1 MPNEREN
8 ILHFKEYDIAGNE
21 IRAYYD
27 ASDKLIFVIDS
38 EINETK
44 PNVLLVIDDYDGRK
58 WDDVLANDYDIDLE
72 TVRPR
77 KDNKYQKL
85 DIEYSGLELYR
96 DLIDAYDSGSDISA
110 SLQILNDFRTIVVR
124 RATAERLNFA
134 ETTIENTRD
143 TIVKTNDTLDELAE
157 KLRELRSKLA
167 GFRKNIGKEPTKQ
180 SAAKILRTESQ
191 IDATNEKVRRAKKR
205 LDNAQKRLVD
215 ATDDADDARA
225 LLEKL
230 GNTEYELPTTIPV
243 NPVAMV
249 PNNELATVQTPSVPV
264 QTPPQPKAK
273 EMADEEVKP
282 LLDSDPEILD
292 EEIAFK
298 PISFDAPAAALP
310 EPDTTNDIAPLM
322 EPISFTPPVM
332 PEPVAVPEPVVEPE
346 SPVLDSITP
355 IDTPISNTP
364 APESYYEA
372 KPVAPTPV
380 TEPVMPTTESE
391 TPVAPVAPMV
401 EPTYRP
407 ASPITGIPVA
417 TSGGTKSQKQGI
429 TYYIMLVA
437 LIVLSIFTLWFY
449 QKSTTNQTPQLGIAI
464 EPEISE
470 TIPQTEPETQA
481 TETTPITEAVS
492 LPAEPEIT
500 PEPEFIEPSIIESD
514 METVVTV
521 QEIEPT
527 TEPIVESEPVAT
539 VEEPE
544 PLPDPEPTITEPT
557 VVATPAPILEDSE
570 ITPEPTVVDKPA
582 YDVSRDETEII
593 ISENF
598 VTDTD
603 TTMTDEPAE
612 SISEPELEVISESP
626 AIVSEPAVI
635 NEALANIEYSVPEH
649 IVEETQTVVEQE
661 IPACYDGG
669 EPDKFG
675 CCAGET
681 ATELD
686 EGGYACCPDAGG
698 DCFPPLF

>member
-44 PNVLLVIDDYDGRK
+44 PNVLLIIDDYDGRK

-110 SLQILNDFRTIVVR
+110 SLQTLNEFRTIVVR
-124 RATAERLNFA
+124 RTTAERLNFA

-215 ATDDADDARA
+215 ATDDADEARA

-230 GNTEYELPTTIPV
+230 SNTEYELPTTIPV

-264 QTPPQPKAK
+264 QTTPQPKAN

-355 IDTPISNTP
+355 IDTPVSNTP

-372 KPVAPTPV
+372 KPFAPTPMAEPV
-380 TEPVMPTTESE
+380 IPATEPEA
-391 TPVAPVAPMV
+391 PVAPVPPMV
-401 EPTYRP
+401 EPAYRP
-407 ASPITGIPVA
+407 ASPITGIPVSA
-417 TSGGTKSQKQGI
+417 PSDTKTQKQGA
-429 TYYIMLVA
+429 TYYIMLIA

-449 QKSTTNQTPQLGIAI
+449 QKSTTNQTPHLGTSIQPEITEPIQQPEQTTPAVEQEPDITVTETVTETAEPEVI
-464 EPEISE
+464 EPTIIETEMEPVTPVQEPATIVEQAVEIPEPVVIE
-470 TIPQTEPETQA
+470 TTETEPVVIEPTEPEPA
-481 TETTPITEAVS
+481 TIVEQ
-492 LPAEPEIT
+492 PAE
-500 PEPEFIEPSIIESD
+500 
-514 METVVTV
+514 
-521 QEIEPT
+521 
-527 TEPIVESEPVAT
+527 
-539 VEEPE
+539 
-544 PLPDPEPTITEPT
+544 ITEP
-557 VVATPAPILEDSE
+557 V
-570 ITPEPTVVDKPA
+570 VVDKPV
-582 YDVSRDETEII
+582 YGVSRDEAEFI
-593 ISENF
+593 ISDDF
-598 VTDTD
+598 VTDTPAVKPAVVEYSEPEII
-603 TTMTDEPAE
+603 TEPAPVITT
-612 SISEPELEVISESP
+612 ISEPMVQTETTVFTEPEY
-626 AIVSEPAVI
+626 IVT
-635 NEALANIEYSVPEH
+635 
-649 IVEETQTVVEQE
+649 ETETVTEQE
-661 IPACYDGG
+661 IPMCSDGG
-669 EPDKFG
+669 APDKFG
-675 CCAGET
+675 CCPGET

-698 DCFPPLF
+698 DCFPPLL